1 MFPDICFT
9 DFNKV
14 TGKKK
19 KRFSL
24 KIDSASSGF
33 CKESKFL
40 TGSWICGGFGPLLEE
55 GWPLCRGLFSIKGQ
69 DGNHLC
75 EADLVSAPALF
86 TEHRSLF

>member
-33 CKESKFL
+33 CKESKSL
-40 TGSWICGGFGPLLEE
+40 TGSWVYGGLQTPLEE

-69 DGNHLC
+69 DGNLLY